1 GRKLRRR
8 LLQGGQ
14 TETLSP
20 SVGGALA
27 GNLCLGI
34 LRGRVGRR
42 QRARRHRDQVSSA
55 GARKRRGSHLR
66 RPPIWCPGGDHH
78 AITESKAWQ
87 VARARFPEDRKGQL
101 THQLAMKVSDSVW
114 HQQLSD
120 ARGKGD
126 SSPYWLEPFQNYKTA
141 CPYLVGS
148 YTRVAGE
155 LAAFITA
162 GHRTFIVDIPSN
174 SEDLE

>member
-1 GRKLRRR
+1 
-8 LLQGGQ
+8 
-14 TETLSP
+14 
-20 SVGGALA
+20 
-27 GNLCLGI
+27 
-34 LRGRVGRR
+34 
-42 QRARRHRDQVSSA
+42 
-55 GARKRRGSHLR
+55 
-66 RPPIWCPGGDHH
+66 
-78 AITESKAWQ
+78 
-87 VARARFPEDRKGQL
+87 
-101 THQLAMKVSDSVW
+101 MKVSDSVW

-174 SEDLE
+174 SEDLEHINIAFQRALEVSKCGSYCKTG